1 MVYLIDRGDKMGK
14 TLTEKILSRGS
25 GKSVSPGDVIE
36 TNVDI
41 VAFHDLTGY
50 HVIEV
55 MERANMLKIHDTNS
69 LVIAFDHLAP
79 PPDVRSAE
87 IQQYIRGFAK
97 ALKIRNFH
105 DVGYGILHQILLEKY
120 VLPGHIVIAADSHTT
135 TSGALGAFSQGMGAS
150 DVAATIITGKTWMT
164 VPYPFKIVLSG
175 RLRNWVTGKDV
186 ALEILRV
193 FKADYF
199 NGMAIEVFI
208 EEPKSFPMDY
218 RATVANMGIEM
229 NADALMFVPDEITIN
244 YITDMRGLMPKAISP
259 DNDAE
264 YVDVYTIELDKVDL
278 LVSAP
283 HSVDN
288 VKSVREVSSIDVDYV
303 FIGSC
308 TNGRLSDL
316 EIAAK
321 IVKGRKVKTRCIVIP
336 ASWSIFRKAMELGY
350 IQTLVEAGC
359 IVTYGTCGPCIG
371 GHFGIAAPNEVVVS
385 TSNRNFIGRMG
396 SSQAKIYL
404 SGPSIAAATAVLGKI
419 AEPGDVI

>member
-1 MVYLIDRGDKMGK
+1 MNKS
-14 TLTEKILSRGS
+14 LTEKILERAA
-25 GKSVSPGDVIE
+25 GKAVSPGDVIE
-36 TNVDI
+36 IDVDI

-55 MERANMLKIHDTNS
+55 LEKATGSNTKIHSIDS
-69 LVIAFDHLAP
+69 LVVAFDHLVP

-87 IQQYIRGFAK
+87 IQQSIRSFARRN
-97 ALKIRNFH
+97 ALRNFH
-105 DVGYGILHQILLEKY
+105 DVGYGILHQVLLERY
-120 VLPGHIVIAADSHTT
+120 VLPGQVVMAADSHTT
-135 TSGALGAFSQGMGAS
+135 TSGALGAFAQGLGAS
-150 DVAATIITGKTWMT
+150 DIAAIVLTGKTWVI
-164 VPYPFKIVLSG
+164 VPHPFKIKLVGS
-175 RLRNWVTGKDV
+175 LRKWITGKEV

-199 NGMAIEVFI
+199 NGMSIEVFT
-208 EEPKSFPMDY
+208 EDPKTFPMDF

-229 NADALMFVPDEITIN
+229 NADALMFIP
-244 YITDMRGLMPKAISP
+244 
-259 DNDAE
+259 DAE
-264 YVDVYTIELDKVDL
+264 TIDYVKNERGFEPKLIAPDSNARYVDEYTIELDKVEF

-288 VKSVREVSSIDVDYV
+288 VKSVRDVWGTEVDYV

-308 TNGRLSDL
+308 TNGRVSDF

-321 IVKGRKVKTRCIVIP
+321 IMKGKKVKARCIAIP
-336 ASWSIFRKAMELGY
+336 ASWNVFKRCMELGY

-371 GHFGIAAPNEVVVS
+371 GHFGIAAPNETVVS

-396 SSQAKIYL
+396 SPQAKIYL
-404 SGPSIAAATAVLGKI
+404 AGPAIAATAAVTGRI
-419 AEPGDVI
+419 VEPGELA

>member
-1 MVYLIDRGDKMGK
+1 MSK
-14 TLTEKILSRGS
+14 TLTEKILSKAS
-25 GKSVSPGDVIE
+25 GKSVTPGDVIE
-36 TNVDI
+36 VKINI

-55 MERANMLKIHDTNS
+55 MEKADMMKVHNIDS
-69 LVIAFDHLAP
+69 LVIAFDHLVP

-87 IQQYIRGFAK
+87 IQQYIRKFV
-97 ALKIRNFH
+97 KILNVKNFH
-105 DVGYGILHQILLEKY
+105 DIGYGILHQILLEKY
-120 VLPGHIVIAADSHTT
+120 VLPGQIVIAADSHTT

-150 DVAATIITGKTWMT
+150 DVAAIIITGKTWMT
-164 VPYPFKIVLSG
+164 VPHPFKITLSG
-175 RLRNWVTGKDV
+175 KLKEWVTGKDV
-186 ALEILRV
+186 ALEILKV

-199 NGMAIEVFI
+199 NGMAIEVFV
-208 EEPKSFPMDY
+208 ENPNSFPMDY

-229 NADALMFVPDEITIN
+229 NADTLMFIPDEVTID
-244 YITDMRGLMPKAISP
+244 YIKYMRGIIPRNILP
-259 DNDAE
+259 DKDAKYIDE
-264 YVDVYTIELDKVDL
+264 YTMELDKVEL

-288 VKSVREVSSIDVDYV
+288 VKSVREVAGIDVDYV

-321 IVKGRKVKTRCIVIP
+321 ILKGRKVKTRCIVIP
-336 ASWSIFRKAMELGY
+336 ASWNVFKKAMELGY
-350 IQTLVEAGC
+350 IHTIVEAGC

-371 GHFGIAAPNEVVVS
+371 GHFGVTAPNEIVVS

-396 SSQAKIYL
+396 SPQAKIYL
-404 SGPSIAAATAVLGKI
+404 SGPSVAAATAILGKI
-419 AEPGDVI
+419 AEPGDLK